1 MFDVCCLCKFVSLSL
16 GFEGNKR
23 YEIWVWVG
31 SKAAGTEKKAE
42 KKPFSF
48 GDLQV
53 CKTWTM
59 KKIDAM
65 AFLKNY
71 YPICI
76 IIMKNASQSSTNTSK
91 V

>member
-1 MFDVCCLCKFVSLSL
+1 M
-16 GFEGNKR
+16 
-23 YEIWVWVG
+23 
-31 SKAAGTEKKAE
+31 
-42 KKPFSF
+42 FSF

-59 KKIDAM
+59 KKIAAM
-65 AFLKNY
+65 AFLKNL
-71 YPICI
+71 YPICIIII

>member
-1 MFDVCCLCKFVSLSL
+1 MSVSGEL
-16 GFEGNKR
+16 GSGYR
-23 YEIWVWVG
+23 
-31 SKAAGTEKKAE
+31 KKAG
-42 KKPFSF
+42 KKTFSF

-59 KKIDAM
+59 KKRIAAM

-76 IIMKNASQSSTNTSK
+76 IIIIIIVKNASQSSTNTSK

>member
-1 MFDVCCLCKFVSLSL
+1 M
-16 GFEGNKR
+16 
-23 YEIWVWVG
+23 
-31 SKAAGTEKKAE
+31 
-42 KKPFSF
+42 FSF

-59 KKIDAM
+59 KKIAAM
-65 AFLKNY
+65 AFLKNL
-71 YPICI
+71 YPICIII